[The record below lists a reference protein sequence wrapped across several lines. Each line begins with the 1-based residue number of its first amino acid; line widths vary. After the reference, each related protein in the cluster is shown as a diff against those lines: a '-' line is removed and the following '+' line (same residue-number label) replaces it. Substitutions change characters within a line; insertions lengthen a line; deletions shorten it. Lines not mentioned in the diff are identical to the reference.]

1 MGRSED
7 NHNARHPV
15 RNAVQS
21 IRRSDLTGR
30 EVSEMTGVRP
40 ETLRFLWLTGQ
51 GPAYRMEQGRVLC
64 QFEDVLKFQAM
75 RRAAHARLM
84 ATYRGTTE

>member
-1 MGRSED
+1 
-7 NHNARHPV
+7 
-15 RNAVQS
+15 
-21 IRRSDLTGR
+21 
-30 EVSEMTGVRP
+30 
-40 ETLRFLWLTGQ
+40 
-51 GPAYRMEQGRVLC
+51 MEQGRVLC